1 MNWNIK
7 PGDSFLLNQMNEQE
21 IREHT
26 DREYKP
32 GYSSWPNTFNGLVC
46 EHILTDLLGYTDDD
60 RKFKDVFN
68 SDGISVEVKSYI
80 KSRDGKKFKQDV
92 LHNGYMG
99 SKGWVSS
106 LWERK
111 VLWKKDISNYVVFFE
126 RDDEL
131 QKYVCDELF
140 EWNDKEQR
148 YISVQSR
155 EIVV

>member
-7 PGDSFLLNQMNEQE
+7 PGDSFLLSQMNEQE

-32 GYSSWPNTFNGLVC
+32 GYSGWENTYNGLIC
-46 EHILTDLLGYTDDD
+46 EHILTDLCGYTNDD
-60 RKFKDVFN
+60 RPYKDVFN
-68 SDGISVEVKSYI
+68 PDGISVEVKSYNMH
-80 KSRDGKKFKQDV
+80 RDVEAYKEDILAK
-92 LHNGYMG
+92 
-99 SKGWVSS
+99 

-111 VLWKKDISNYVVFFE
+111 VMWKKDISNYVIFFE
-126 RDDEL
+126 RNDDLE
-131 QKYVCDELF
+131 KYTCDELF